1 MLIFLFSVKFK
12 SNSYQL
18 NTFNP
23 MKIQLNK
30 VLFLVLTC
38 ISLSATSQKIRIKVN
53 GQKDTTVYL
62 IKYFGQKLF
71 YADTAEMKGG
81 EVVFEGKKQQPG
93 IVGLYLPGQRYFE
106 FVYNNEDVQLETTG
120 PDFMATMK
128 VKKSVEN
135 TVFIPY
141 VNFISGKKSNINKLA
156 EERSKL
162 KNQDLK
168 DPEYKKKSDQIDGIN
183 TEVEDYQK
191 LLINNNQGK
200 LVAKIVKMSMEID
213 IPEPPKNDKGVVI
226 DSTFK
231 YKYYRKHYWDN
242 VDLKD
247 DALVNNPVFH
257 NKMEFYFGKNMIIQ
271 HWDTVITHAFDFIDR
286 LNPKSKMYEYVVGW
300 VASTYGK
307 SEIMGMDKVYLYMLD
322 RYFCTK
328 NAEGK
333 YPAFWVEEKK
343 IPELCDNLKNKLNL
357 VMGVRPPNLILRDTT
372 DVNYRDFYSLKSEYT
387 ILYFWDPECGHCK
400 KTTPKLGR
408 LYDEKLKARNVEIYA
423 IGKATGKDFESW
435 KKFIRD
441 NSLKFIN
448 VAVTEKLFEIAK
460 KEPEKLVPLYPGE
473 KGKPT
478 TLESLNYQTT
488 YDIFSNPV
496 VYILDKDKNIIAKR
510 VSISQIEDILDRL
523 QNKTDA
529 PKLFPPDPEEDEQM
543 QKKE

>member
-1 MLIFLFSVKFK
+1 
-12 SNSYQL
+12 
-18 NTFNP
+18 
-23 MKIQLNK
+23 
-30 VLFLVLTC
+30 
-38 ISLSATSQKIRIKVN
+38 
-53 GQKDTTVYL
+53 
-62 IKYFGQKLF
+62 
-71 YADTAEMKGG
+71 
-81 EVVFEGKKQQPG
+81 
-93 IVGLYLPGQRYFE
+93 
-106 FVYNNEDVQLETTG
+106 
-120 PDFMATMK
+120 
-128 VKKSVEN
+128 
-135 TVFIPY
+135 
-141 VNFISGKKSNINKLA
+141 
-156 EERSKL
+156 
-162 KNQDLK
+162 
-168 DPEYKKKSDQIDGIN
+168 
-183 TEVEDYQK
+183 
-191 LLINNNQGK
+191 
-200 LVAKIVKMSMEID
+200 
-213 IPEPPKNDKGVVI
+213 
-226 DSTFK
+226 
-231 YKYYRKHYWDN
+231 
-242 VDLKD
+242 
-247 DALVNNPVFH
+247 
-257 NKMEFYFGKNMIIQ
+257 
-271 HWDTVITHAFDFIDR
+271 
-286 LNPKSKMYEYVVGW
+286 
-300 VASTYGK
+300 
-307 SEIMGMDKVYLYMLD
+307 MGMDKVYLYMLD

-333 YPAFWVEEKK
+333 YPAFWVDEAK

-372 DVNYRDFYSLKSEYT
+372 DVTYRDFYSLKSEYT

-408 LYDEKLKARNVEIYA
+408 LYDEKLKARNVEIFA

-441 NSLKFIN
+441 NKLKFIN

-496 VYILDKDKNIIAKR
+496 VYILDKDKKIIAKR

>member
-1 MLIFLFSVKFK
+1 
-12 SNSYQL
+12 
-18 NTFNP
+18 

-30 VLFLVLTC
+30 ILFLVLTC
-38 ISLSATSQKIRIKVN
+38 ISLSANSQKIRIKVN

-71 YADTAEMKGG
+71 YADTAQMKGG

-106 FVYNNEDVQLETTG
+106 FVYNNEDVQLETTA
-120 PDFMATMK
+120 PDFMGTMK
-128 VKKSVEN
+128 VKKSAEN

-141 VNFISGKKSNINKLA
+141 VTFISSKKSKLNQLA

-162 KNQDLK
+162 KVQDKK
-168 DPEYKKKSDQIDGIN
+168 DPEFKRISEEIDGLN
-183 TEVEDYQK
+183 KEVDDYQK
-191 LLINNNQGK
+191 NLIASNPGK
-200 LVAKIVKMSMEID
+200 LVSKIVKMSMEID
-213 IPEPPKNDKGVVI
+213 IPEPPKNEKGEVI

-242 VDLKD
+242 VDLTD

-257 NKMEFYFGKNMIIQ
+257 NKMEYYFGKNMIIQ
-271 HWDTVITHAFDFIDR
+271 HWDTVIAHAFDFIDR

-328 NAEGK
+328 NSEGK
-333 YPAFWVEEKK
+333 YPAFWVAEDKFT
-343 IPELCDNLKNKLNL
+343 ELCDNLKNKLNL

-372 DVNYRDFYSLKSEYT
+372 DVTYRDFYSLKSEYT

-441 NSLKFIN
+441 NKLKFIN